1 MDDKPTAGLV
11 TAIIIAPL
19 VALCCLGPVFIGSAV
34 GGILGWFSGQ
44 GLVVGGMLTLLAGA
58 AGYAVMRWRR
68 RSSRRADASPTCACD
83 EFNAPPGGRQE

>member
-34 GGILGWFSGQ
+34 GGILG
-44 GLVVGGMLTLLAGA
+44 
-58 AGYAVMRWRR
+58 
-68 RSSRRADASPTCACD
+68 
-83 EFNAPPGGRQE
+83 